1 MATNF
6 KVGERVIFLNEQGGG
21 VVTRI
26 ANGGIIYV
34 AVEDGFEIPYAA
46 GDLLKSGA
54 NDLSLVRAGQTS
66 APEENPD
73 LKPLFSIPNK
83 PDQLKE
89 GVYLALRPT
98 DQEQLTKSD
107 LDVLLINHSQYQLL
121 FSVFLNRSGVF
132 HGLDFGFVE
141 NDSQLLLT
149 TIKRNEIED
158 WTNGVVQLVFFKEG
172 KADLLQPASASIAL
186 KPIKIYSEDSFKHEV
201 LLRQRVIM
209 TELTTIEKQ
218 SRNLQAEVITADHI
232 KQLQEKISS
241 GTRTPERKTPAT
253 SFLDKHKVDDRI
265 AEVDLH
271 IGELSDDFRHMSN
284 VQIIGV
290 QMEYMKKCFDQAKIE
305 KLKKI
310 IFIHGVGNGTLKN
323 ELLRYLRQTADI
335 DFYDAPYARY
345 GMGATE
351 VVFYKHL

>member
-1 MATNF
+1 MVTNF
-6 KVGERVIFLNEQGGG
+6 KVGERVIFLNEKGGG
-21 VVTRI
+21 VVTRLDP
-26 ANGGIIYV
+26 GGIIYV
-34 AVEDGFEIPYAA
+34 AVEDGFEIPYAP
-46 GDLLKSGA
+46 GDLLKSGV
-54 NDLSLVRAGQTS
+54 NDLSLVRSGQTS
-66 APEENPD
+66 VPDENPD
-73 LKPLFSIPNK
+73 QKPLFSIPNK

-121 FSVFLNRSGVF
+121 FSVYLNRSGVY
-132 HGLDFGFVE
+132 HGLDFGFIE
-141 NDSQLLLT
+141 DDSQLLLT
-149 TIKRNEIED
+149 TIKRSEIED
-158 WTNGVVQLVFFKEG
+158 WTNGIVQLVFFKEG
-172 KADLLQPASASIAL
+172 KADFLQPASTSIAI
-186 KPIKIYSEDSFKHEV
+186 KPIRIYSEESFQHEG
-201 LLRQRVIM
+201 LLRQRVII

-218 SRNLQAEVITADHI
+218 ARNLQADMITADHI

-241 GTRTPERKTPAT
+241 GARTPEKNTPVA

-271 IGELSDDFRHMSN
+271 IGELSDDFRHLSN
-284 VQIIGV
+284 VQIIGI
-290 QMEYMKKCFDQAKIE
+290 QMDYMKKCFDQAKIE

-323 ELLRYLRQTADI
+323 ELLRYLRNTSDI